1 MKLHN
6 LRFQKYDKY
15 AHPIFIASN
24 NDEEVE
30 NYTSLKDLAER
41 IEEKQYDTFL
51 PIYNSEEFNYSS
63 IRFTK
68 NTKFSNLVPNARY
81 NIDYKITTI
90 TKNNRIFVNCH
101 AAVMRMIAKPPIE
114 DIGAEL
120 EL

>member
-24 NDEEVE
+24 NDEELE
-30 NYTSLKDLAER
+30 NYTTLKDLAER

-51 PIYNSEEFNYSS
+51 PIYNSEEFNYSC
-63 IRFTK
+63 IRFMK
-68 NTKFSNLVPNARY
+68 NTKLSNLVPNARY

-101 AAVMRMIAKPPIE
+101 AAVMRMITKPPIE

-120 EL
+120 EF